1 MLSGKETNEMKRTFL
16 LPLLLLCSC
25 ASHSP
30 LPVAY
35 DNTETVNIGY
45 GSYSRKEVSTSVTK
59 VDSKDVDNASMSNIF
74 DYLEGRVP
82 GLQITRTGENTAI
95 VNIRGSVSFYG
106 DTQPLFVVDGMV
118 VEDISDINPREVR
131 SVEVLKDGGA
141 AIYGSRGANGVI
153 LITMKNAGN

>member
-1 MLSGKETNEMKRTFL
+1 MLSGKETNEM
-16 LPLLLLCSC
+16 CSC
-25 ASHSP
+25 ASHTP

-59 VDSKDVDNASMSNIF
+59 VDSKDVDNASLSN
-74 DYLEGRVP
+74 
-82 GLQITRTGENTAI
+82 
-95 VNIRGSVSFYG
+95 
-106 DTQPLFVVDGMV
+106 
-118 VEDISDINPREVR
+118 ISDINPREVR
-131 SVEVLKDGGA
+131 SVEILKDGGA